1 MLQVVENVK
10 GVSKMKIGKIT
21 EAEMEIMKIIWEENK
36 EITTAEILE
45 KLPKEN
51 SWKTTTVMTLVTRL
65 IEKNILN
72 VNKVGKLNHYSAKVT
87 EEEYKAVQTDVF
99 LDDMHNGSIKNFIA
113 TLYNS
118 RKISKKDI
126 ADLKNWIKEV

>member
-1 MLQVVENVK
+1 
-10 GVSKMKIGKIT
+10 MKIPKIT

-36 EITTAEILE
+36 EITTAEVLE

-65 IEKNILN
+65 IEKNVLN

>member
-1 MLQVVENVK
+1 
-10 GVSKMKIGKIT
+10 MKIAKIT
-21 EAEMEIMKIIWEENK
+21 EAEMEIMKIIWEEKK
-36 EITTAEILE
+36 EITTATILE

-65 IEKNILN
+65 IEKGILN
-72 VNKVGKLNHYSAKVT
+72 VNKIGKLNNYSAKVT

-99 LDDMHNGSIKNFIA
+99 LEDMHNGSIRNFIA

-118 RKISKKDI
+118 RKISRKDI

>member
-1 MLQVVENVK
+1 
-10 GVSKMKIGKIT
+10 MKIGKIT

-65 IEKNILN
+65 IEKNVLN

-87 EEEYKAVQTDVF
+87 EEEYKAAQTDVF
-99 LDDMHNGSIKNFIA
+99 LDDMHNGSIRSFIA

>member
-1 MLQVVENVK
+1 
-10 GVSKMKIGKIT
+10 MKISKIT

-51 SWKTTTVMTLVTRL
+51 SWKTTTVMTLVARL
-65 IEKNILN
+65 IEKKVLN
-72 VNKVGKLNHYSAKVT
+72 VNKIGKLNYYSAKVT

-99 LDDMHNGSIKNFIA
+99 LDDMHNGSIRSFIA

>member
-1 MLQVVENVK
+1 MR
-10 GVSKMKIGKIT
+10 IAKIT
-21 EAEMEIMKIIWEENK
+21 EAEMEIMKIIWEEKK
-36 EITTAEILE
+36 EITTATILE

-51 SWKTTTVMTLVTRL
+51 SWKTTTVMTLITRL
-65 IEKNILN
+65 IEKGILN
-72 VNKVGKLNHYSAKVT
+72 VNKIGKLNNYSAKVT

-99 LDDMHNGSIKNFIA
+99 LEDMHNGSIRNFMA

-118 RKISKKDI
+118 RKISEKDI

>member
-1 MLQVVENVK
+1 ME
-10 GVSKMKIGKIT
+10 IGKIT
-21 EAEMEIMKIIWEENK
+21 EAEMEIMKVIWKENK

-65 IEKNILN
+65 IEKSVLK

-87 EEEYKAVQTDVF
+87 EEEYKAIQTDNF
-99 LDDMHNGSIKNFIA
+99 LEDMHKGSVKNFMA
-113 TLYNS
+113 TLFNS
-118 RKISKKDI
+118 KKISSKDI
-126 ADLKNWIKEV
+126 SELKDWLKEV

>member
-1 MLQVVENVK
+1 
-10 GVSKMKIGKIT
+10 MKIAKIT

-36 EITTAEILE
+36 EITTATILE
-45 KLPKEN
+45 KLPNEN
-51 SWKTTTVMTLVTRL
+51 SWKTTTVMTLITRL
-65 IEKNILN
+65 IEKGILS
-72 VNKVGKLNHYSAKVT
+72 VTKIGKLNNYSAKVT

-99 LDDMHNGSIKNFIA
+99 LDDMHNGSIRNFMA

>member
-1 MLQVVENVK
+1 MLK
-10 GVSKMKIGKIT
+10 GAWNMKIAKIT
-21 EAEMEIMKIIWEENK
+21 EAEMEIMKIIWEEDN
-36 EITTAEILE
+36 EITTATILE

-51 SWKTTTVMTLVTRL
+51 SWKTTTVMTLITRL
-65 IEKNILN
+65 IEKGILS
-72 VNKVGKLNHYSAKVT
+72 VTKIGKLNNYSAKVT
-87 EEEYKAVQTDVF
+87 EEEYKAVQTDIF
-99 LDDMHNGSIKNFIA
+99 LDDMHNGSIRNFMA

>member
-1 MLQVVENVK
+1 
-10 GVSKMKIGKIT
+10 MKIAKIT

-36 EITTAEILE
+36 EITTATILE

-51 SWKTTTVMTLVTRL
+51 SWKTTTVMTLITRL
-65 IEKNILN
+65 IEKGILS
-72 VNKVGKLNHYSAKVT
+72 VTKIGKLNNYSAKVT

-99 LDDMHNGSIKNFIA
+99 LDDMHNGSIRNFMA

>member
-1 MLQVVENVK
+1 
-10 GVSKMKIGKIT
+10 MKIAKIT

-36 EITTAEILE
+36 EITTATILE

-65 IEKNILN
+65 IEKDILN
-72 VNKVGKLNHYSAKVT
+72 VNKIGKLNHYSAKVT
-87 EEEYKAVQTDVF
+87 LEEYKAVQTDVF
-99 LDDMHNGSIKNFIA
+99 LDDMHNGSIRNFMA

>member
-1 MLQVVENVK
+1 
-10 GVSKMKIGKIT
+10 MKLTKIT
-21 EAEMEIMKIIWEENK
+21 DAEMEIMKIIWEENK
-36 EITTAEILE
+36 QITTATILE

-65 IEKNILN
+65 IEKGILD
-72 VNKVGKLNHYSAKVT
+72 VIKIGKLNNYSPKVT

-99 LDDMHNGSIKNFIA
+99 LDDMHNGSVKNFIA

-118 RKISKKDI
+118 RKISEKDI
-126 ADLKNWIKEV
+126 SDLKKWIKEV

>member
-1 MLQVVENVK
+1 
-10 GVSKMKIGKIT
+10 MKIAKIT

-36 EITTAEILE
+36 DITTAIILE

-65 IEKNILN
+65 IEKDILN
-72 VNKVGKLNHYSAKVT
+72 VNKIGKLNNYSAKVT
-87 EEEYKAVQTDVF
+87 EEEYKALQTDVF
-99 LDDMHNGSIKNFIA
+99 LEDMHNGSIKNFMA

>member
-1 MLQVVENVK
+1 
-10 GVSKMKIGKIT
+10 MKIGKIT

-36 EITTAEILE
+36 ELTTSEILE

-65 IEKNILN
+65 IEKDVLM
-72 VNKVGKLNHYSAKVT
+72 VKKVGKLNHYSPKVT

>member
-1 MLQVVENVK
+1 
-10 GVSKMKIGKIT
+10 MKIGKIT
-21 EAEMEIMKIIWEENK
+21 EAEMEIMKIIWEESK

-65 IEKNILN
+65 IEKNVLN

-87 EEEYKAVQTDVF
+87 EEEYKAAQTDVF
-99 LDDMHNGSIKNFIA
+99 LDDMHNGSIRSFIA

>member
-1 MLQVVENVK
+1 
-10 GVSKMKIGKIT
+10 MKIAKIT

-36 EITTAEILE
+36 EITTATILE

-51 SWKTTTVMTLVTRL
+51 SWKTTTVMTLITRL
-65 IEKNILN
+65 IEKDILN
-72 VNKVGKLNHYSAKVT
+72 VNKIGKLNHYSAKVT

-99 LDDMHNGSIKNFIA
+99 LDDMHNGSIRNFMA

>member
-1 MLQVVENVK
+1 
-10 GVSKMKIGKIT
+10 MKISKIT

-36 EITTAEILE
+36 EITTAEILG
-45 KLPKEN
+45 KLPKES

-65 IEKNILN
+65 IEKNVLN
-72 VNKVGKLNHYSAKVT
+72 VNKVGKLNHYSAEVT

>member
-1 MLQVVENVK
+1 
-10 GVSKMKIGKIT
+10 MKITKIT

-36 EITTAEILE
+36 EMTTAEILE

-65 IEKNILN
+65 IEKNVLN

-87 EEEYKAVQTDVF
+87 EEQYKAVQTDVF

>member
-1 MLQVVENVK
+1 
-10 GVSKMKIGKIT
+10 MKLTKISD
-21 EAEMEIMKIIWEENK
+21 AEMEIMKIIWKENK
-36 EITTAEILE
+36 QITTADVLE

-65 IEKNILN
+65 IEKGILS
-72 VNKVGKLNHYSAKVT
+72 VIKVGKLNHYSPKVT
-87 EEEYKAVQTDVF
+87 EEEYKSNQTDVF
-99 LDDMHNGSIKNFIA
+99 LDDMFNGSVKSFIA